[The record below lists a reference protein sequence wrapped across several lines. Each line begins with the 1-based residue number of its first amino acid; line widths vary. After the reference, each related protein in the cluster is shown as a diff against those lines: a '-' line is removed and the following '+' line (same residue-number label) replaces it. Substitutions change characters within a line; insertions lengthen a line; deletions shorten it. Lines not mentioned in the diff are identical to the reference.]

1 MSSMQHS
8 QVHNVETRDVE
19 VWGGDV
25 RTQVLVAGDGPP
37 LIFLHP
43 VLGLAWDPFL
53 DVLAQSHTVYAPYLP
68 GTAPGEPDAHKS
80 ITDNYELTLVYDE
93 ILSAV
98 GVDEPA
104 AVVGHSFGG
113 MVACDL
119 AATFPD
125 RVSKLVLLCP
135 IGLWT
140 DGRAFTNP
148 YLLELPE
155 LAAAAFAD
163 PTGPVAQAA
172 LAMPTDP
179 EAMGEVLIALQWAM
193 GVAGKYWWPI
203 PDRGLDRRIHRIT
216 ADTLVIW
223 GEQDGIISPEYAQD
237 FARLTG
243 GRAEV
248 LADASHVP
256 QLERLDVVGPMVTEF
271 LQG

>member
-1 MSSMQHS
+1 MNLHS
-8 QVHNVETRDVE
+8 TVHEVCTRDVE

-25 RTQVLVAGDGPP
+25 RTQVLVAGSGPP
-37 LIFLHP
+37 LVFLHP
-43 VLGLAWDPFL
+43 VLGLRWDPFL
-53 DVLAQSHTVYAPYLP
+53 DALAQDHTVYAPYLP

-80 ITDNYELTLVYDE
+80 ITDNYELTLVYEE
-93 ILSAV
+93 ILTELGISS
-98 GVDEPA
+98 A

-119 AATFPD
+119 AATFPA

-140 DGRAFTNP
+140 DGRAFQNP
-148 YLLELPE
+148 YVLELPE
-155 LAAAAFAD
+155 LAVAAFAD
-163 PTGPVAQAA
+163 PAGPVAQAV
-172 LAMPTDP
+172 LAMPADP
-179 EAMGEVLIALQWAM
+179 EAMGEAMISLQWAM

-216 ADTLVIW
+216 APTLVIW
-223 GEQDGIISPEYAQD
+223 GEQDGIISPDYAAD

-248 LADASHVP
+248 LSGAAHVP
-256 QLERLDVVGPMVTEF
+256 QLERLDVVGPMVAAF
-271 LQG
+271 LA